1 MEESHDKKT
10 LRQMRRNLI
19 INTILILFSILV
31 TILMVLYVFS
41 GNFLNT
47 ATVEAE
53 NYSQN
58 SMYVFS
64 KTLPGLLLLPIMFI
78 LLFVSIRKL
87 AKEYR
92 EYKETKKKTS
102 TKNQPWGQLWNNHL
116 RIGGAYETRTHDL
129 FNAIEAL

>member
-41 GNFLNT
+41 GNLLNT
-47 ATVEAE
+47 AAVEAE

-102 TKNQPWGQLWNNHL
+102 TKN
-116 RIGGAYETRTHDL
+116 
-129 FNAIEAL
+129 